1 MDNDSIL
8 GSVLGSLINNKGNMD
23 FGAGGG
29 GMFLIVLLFLCF
41 GGGNFSLGNRGPMG
55 PTGLATKDDVYAATA
70 YEQQAGATAN
80 LTQDVN
86 ALGYRNL
93 EQFGTIN
100 QNISQQ
106 GADNRLAICQTGNNI
121 SNGLAQVGYAVSMGQ
136 QQLARE
142 IEQNRY
148 DNATQT
154 CNITTNSTANTQKI
168 LDALCDM
175 KADMQQTRIQE
186 QASVIAGLQNQIAN
200 QALAANIVNQV
211 RPFPQPAYIT
221 ASPYQS
227 IYGGFTYGNFA

>member
-1 MDNDSIL
+1 MENDVL
-8 GSVLGSLINNKGNMD
+8 GSVLGSLINNKNNDGWGNNGSGM
-23 FGAGGG
+23 FVIILFLLMLGGG
-29 GMFLIVLLFLCF
+29 GF
-41 GGGNFSLGNRGPMG
+41 GWGGRAPMG

-106 GADNRLAICQTGNNI
+106 GADNRLAICQTGNNL

-136 QQLARE
+136 QQIARE

-168 LDALCDM
+168 LDAICDM

>member
-1 MDNDSIL
+1 MDNESVL
-8 GSVLGSLINNKGNMD
+8 GSVLGSLINNKGD
-23 FGAGGG
+23 AFGSNGG

-41 GGGNFSLGNRGPMG
+41 GGGFGGWGNNRPMG

-93 EQFGTIN
+93 EQFGALN

-106 GADNRLAICQTGNNI
+106 GADTRLGMCQSTNAVT
-121 SNGLAQVGYAVSMGQ
+121 NGLAQVGYAVGMGQ
-136 QQLARE
+136 QAISRE

-148 DNATQT
+148 DNAVQT

-168 LDALCDM
+168 LDALCNL
-175 KADMQQTRIQE
+175 KSDMQATRINE
-186 QASVIAGLQNQIAN
+186 QAATIATLQSQISNQ
-200 QALAANIVNQV
+200 QLASNIVNQV
-211 RPFPQPAYIT
+211 RPFPAPAYIT

-227 IYGGFTYGNFA
+227 MYGYTYGNFA

>member
-1 MDNDSIL
+1 MENDVL
-8 GSVLGSLINNKGNMD
+8 GSVLGSLINNKNNDGWGNNGSGM
-23 FGAGGG
+23 FVIILFLLMLGGG
-29 GMFLIVLLFLCF
+29 GF
-41 GGGNFSLGNRGPMG
+41 GWGNRGPMG
-55 PTGLATKDDVYAATA
+55 PTGFATKDDVYAATA

-93 EQFGTIN
+93 EQFGAIN
-100 QNISQQ
+100 NNISQQ
-106 GADNRLAICQTGNNI
+106 AADTRLGMCQSTNAIT
-121 SNGLAQVGYAVSMGQ
+121 NGLAQVGYAVSMGQ
-136 QQLARE
+136 QQISRE

-148 DNATQT
+148 DNAVQT

-168 LDALCDM
+168 LDAICDM
-175 KADMQQTRIQE
+175 KADMQQTRINE
-186 QASVIAGLQNQIAN
+186 QAATIATLQSQISN
-200 QALAANIVNQV
+200 QALASSIVNQV